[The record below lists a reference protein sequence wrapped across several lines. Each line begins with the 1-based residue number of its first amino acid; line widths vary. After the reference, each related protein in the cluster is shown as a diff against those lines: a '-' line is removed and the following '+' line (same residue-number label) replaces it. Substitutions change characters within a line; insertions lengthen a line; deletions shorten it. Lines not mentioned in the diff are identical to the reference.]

1 MRYQFALDKLSLIS
15 LIVGSFL
22 IGALLFFSGWIV
34 GRQWPMV
41 ESRAGA
47 ATPSEDERAGLPT
60 EPVLNEEAPAPG
72 AKTPKGAK
80 PELTVPQEGTGPAPQ
95 PDAAAA
101 AGRIPGTAAA
111 SLPPIATD
119 VRVIE
124 STADGA
130 AGEGEK
136 ADTAEIQYVT
146 VQVGVF
152 LDEKEASRLLHQME
166 QKGYAPTF
174 FAGRDAEARQWY
186 AVRIGVYAD
195 RQQAANAAANFT
207 KHEQIKAVVRPA
219 GSL

>member
-15 LIVGSFL
+15 LIAGSVL

-34 GRQWPMV
+34 GRQWPIA
-41 ESRAGA
+41 ESQAA
-47 ATPSEDERAGLPT
+47 ATDDGKDERAALPT
-60 EPVLNEEAPAPG
+60 EPVLKEEAPAPG
-72 AKTPKGAK
+72 AQKPKGAK
-80 PELTVPQEGTGPAPQ
+80 PEVTVPQEETGPAPQ
-95 PDAAAA
+95 TDAAAA
-101 AGRIPGTAAA
+101 ASRLPGTGAA
-111 SLPPIATD
+111 SMPPVATD

-124 STADGA
+124 STTDSA
-130 AGEGEK
+130 ASNGEK
-136 ADTAEIQYVT
+136 ADTAETQYVT

-152 LDEKEASRLLHQME
+152 LDQKEASRLLHQME

-207 KHEQIKAVVRPA
+207 KQEQIKAVVRPA